1 MRPIVVIGEAVADA
15 FVLGDASS
23 TQPQTELHLRVLP
36 GGGPVNTAV
45 ALARLGAPARYL
57 GRLSGN
63 PFGRLIRD
71 HLAASGVDL
80 SAAVAAAEQATVALA
95 ALDAGGN
102 AVYDFYAD
110 GTADWQWT
118 SDELDPRHT
127 SGAAC
132 VHTGSMAL
140 IREPGGQRI
149 EGLLAAVRSHATIS
163 IDPNLRTRFA
173 PAEDY
178 RERLEHWL
186 GLAHLFRLS
195 DQDFAELCPGES
207 FASASKAWHERGI
220 RLAVLTL
227 GAEGSVASLDGM
239 RIAQPALPVEAVD
252 TVGAGDSF
260 TAGLLCWLGEHG
272 HLDDQLA
279 HLQADDVHRALEFA
293 AQVSAFT
300 CGVAGANPPWRDQ
313 LTASPA

>member
-23 TQPQTELHLRVLP
+23 KEELHLRVLP

-45 ALARLGAPARYL
+45 ALARLGAPTRYL
-57 GRLSGN
+57 GRLSSN

-71 HLAASGVDL
+71 HLDASGVDL
-80 SAAVAAAEQATVALA
+80 SAAVTAPEQATLALTD
-95 ALDAGGN
+95 LDADGN

-118 SDELDPRHT
+118 AAELDPLHT
-127 SGAAC
+127 SEARC

-140 IREPGGQRI
+140 VREPGGQRI
-149 EGLLAAVRSHATIS
+149 EDLLAAVRSRATIS

-173 PAEDY
+173 PADDY
-178 RERLEHWL
+178 RARLDHWL

-195 DQDFAELCPGES
+195 DQDFADLCPGES
-207 FASASKAWHERGI
+207 FASASKAWHARGV
-220 RLAVLTL
+220 RLAVLTQ
-227 GAEGSVASLDGM
+227 GAEGAVASLDGL
-239 RIAQPALPVEAVD
+239 RITQPAVPVEAVD

-272 HLDDQLA
+272 HLSDQLA
-279 HLQADDVHRALEFA
+279 HLNGDDVRQALSFA
-293 AQVSAFT
+293 SQVAAFT
-300 CGVAGANPPWRDQ
+300 CSVAGANPPRRDQ
-313 LTASPA
+313 LSL

>member
-23 TQPQTELHLRVLP
+23 VGELHLRVLP
-36 GGGPVNTAV
+36 GGGPLNTAV
-45 ALARLGAPARYL
+45 ALSRLNAPARYL

-63 PFGRLIRD
+63 PFGRLLRE

-80 SAAVAAAEQATVALA
+80 SAAVPAPEQATVALA
-95 ALDAGGN
+95 ALDDTGS
-102 AVYDFYAD
+102 AVYDFYSD

-118 SDELDPRHT
+118 AAELDPVRT
-127 SGAAC
+127 GEADC

-140 IREPGGQRI
+140 VRAPGGPHI
-149 EGLLAAVRSHATIS
+149 EDLLAAVRSRTTIS

-173 PAEDY
+173 PVADY
-178 RERLEHWL
+178 HARLDHWL
-186 GLAHLFRLS
+186 GLAHIFRLS
-195 DQDFAELCPGES
+195 DQDFADLCPGES
-207 FASASKAWHERGI
+207 FASASKAWHAHGV

-227 GAEGSVASLDGM
+227 GAEGAVASLDGV
-239 RIAQPALPVEAVD
+239 RITQPAVPVEAVD

-272 HLDDQLA
+272 HLADRLA
-279 HLQADDVHRALEFA
+279 RLGDDDVRQALAFA
-293 AQVSAFT
+293 SQVAAFT

-313 LTASPA
+313 LAE

>member
-23 TQPQTELHLRVLP
+23 KEELHLRVLP

-45 ALARLGAPARYL
+45 ALARLGAPTRYL
-57 GRLSGN
+57 GRLSSN
-63 PFGRLIRD
+63 PFGRLVRD

-80 SAAVAAAEQATVALA
+80 SAAVTAPEQATLALTD
-95 ALDAGGN
+95 LDADGN

-118 SDELDPRHT
+118 AAELDPLHT
-127 SGAAC
+127 SGASC

-140 IREPGGQRI
+140 VRGPGGPRI
-149 EGLLAAVRSHATIS
+149 EDLLAAVRSRTTIS

-173 PAEDY
+173 PASDY
-178 RERLEHWL
+178 RARLEHWL

-195 DQDFAELCPGES
+195 DQDFADLCPGES
-207 FASASKAWHERGI
+207 FASASKAWHARGV
-220 RLAVLTL
+220 RLAVLTQGPE
-227 GAEGSVASLDGM
+227 GAVASLDGV
-239 RIAQPALPVEAVD
+239 RITQPAVPVEAVD

-272 HLDDQLA
+272 HLSDQLA
-279 HLQADDVHRALEFA
+279 HLNGDDVREALAFA
-293 AQVSAFT
+293 SQVAAFT
-300 CGVAGANPPWRDQ
+300 CGVAGANPPRRDQ
-313 LTASPA
+313 L